1 MSGVQLL
8 QSHWAAASTTI
19 PTAAQVEPIPS
30 SPQPTATTYS
40 TPIHHWLDS
49 EANVHPVT
57 CSSQAHMDTTEV
69 TYSLSML
76 SSLYIHTVY
85 LPNTARPFTQLSWL
99 ECLLS
104 AVTAHPNLQFLFAGW
119 HGNLICDLCF
129 HYRDLCVRVYVC
141 TCMHGTGTRRDTDM
155 V

>member
-19 PTAAQVEPIPS
+19 PTAVQVEPIPS
-30 SPQPTATTYS
+30 SPQPTVTTYS

-57 CSSQAHMDTTEV
+57 CSSQAHVDTTEV

-76 SSLYIHTVY
+76 FSLYIHTVY
-85 LPNTARPFTQLSWL
+85 LPNTIRPFTQLS
-99 ECLLS
+99 
-104 AVTAHPNLQFLFAGW
+104 
-119 HGNLICDLCF
+119 
-129 HYRDLCVRVYVC
+129 
-141 TCMHGTGTRRDTDM
+141 
-155 V
+155 